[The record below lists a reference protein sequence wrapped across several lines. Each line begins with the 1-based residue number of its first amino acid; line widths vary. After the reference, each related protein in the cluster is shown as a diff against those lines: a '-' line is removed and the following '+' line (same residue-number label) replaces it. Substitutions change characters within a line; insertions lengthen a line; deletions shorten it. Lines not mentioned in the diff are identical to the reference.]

1 VKLLDAQEMCRKAEE
16 VGVKHMV
23 FFTWKWFPY
32 YQHLNYL
39 VSSGFVGQP
48 FHYEIAYRFGGN
60 RSTGSY
66 SWRYDAQRANGALGD
81 LGSHC
86 IDLARWMFGD
96 ISAVFA
102 SLDTFTRCPDTEMPA
117 NDSAVLFIKHA
128 NISRG
133 IIHASNVSIKESR
146 GIHYCTIQGSEGLL
160 ELDISFEKMEIRGAQ
175 NGEDIREI
183 PVPDSYWIGID
194 RTQPIMD
201 QISQY
206 FKSNSVGGRL
216 FIDAILQDMDFSPNF
231 YDGLKVQEV
240 IDAALQSNDLGK
252 WVNAT

>member
-1 VKLLDAQEMCRKAEE
+1 
-16 VGVKHMV
+16 
-23 FFTWKWFPY
+23 
-32 YQHLNYL
+32 
-39 VSSGFVGQP
+39 
-48 FHYEIAYRFGGN
+48 
-60 RSTGSY
+60 
-66 SWRYDAQRANGALGD
+66 
-81 LGSHC
+81 
-86 IDLARWMFGD
+86 
-96 ISAVFA
+96 
-102 SLDTFTRCPDTEMPA
+102 
-117 NDSAVLFIKHA
+117 
-128 NISRG
+128 
-133 IIHASNVSIKESR
+133 
-146 GIHYCTIQGSEGLL
+146 
-160 ELDISFEKMEIRGAQ
+160 